1 MALNGEMATMERFCT
16 VEKLLIKISFNRNNG
31 KQGAGSTLPYNHPL
45 GTEMDQEIRWA
56 AVVDEKR
63 RNLNCKAL
71 QDSRHALCFS
81 IIKLGLV
88 PFSTISRL
96 RFLPPPL

>member
-1 MALNGEMATMERFCT
+1 MAHGIHLALDGEMATMERFCT

-31 KQGAGSTLPYNHPL
+31 KQGDRALLYNHPL

-63 RNLNCKAL
+63 R
-71 QDSRHALCFS
+71 
-81 IIKLGLV
+81 I
-88 PFSTISRL
+88 
-96 RFLPPPL
+96 